1 MAGMDVFVV
10 VLKLLEL
17 MAEAIQEVPGKWDH
31 ICCMVQT
38 TNKGVKVLFTDAVVD
53 VINEFLNVR

>member
-1 MAGMDVFVV
+1 M
-10 VLKLLEL
+10 LLELLEL

-38 TNKGVKVLFTDAVVD
+38 TNKGVKILFTDAVVD
-53 VINEFLNVR
+53 VVNEFLNIR